1 MYAEELG
8 FARDA
13 VEEACRVA
21 RRVQEEL
28 VAGRDRLTKED
39 RSPVTV
45 ADLAVQALITRRLA
59 ERYPSDELLAEEAS
73 GVLEGQ
79 PEVTQRVLEVLTE
92 HLPDLAPTSLAQ
104 LLDRGDA
111 SGEAAGRRRWLLD
124 PVDGTKGFLR
134 GDQYAIALALLDE
147 GRVVVGVLGCPNLP
161 VTTEDDDARGC
172 LFSAALG
179 YGTSLRPLARG
190 TERPA
195 VVSPTPDPSEGVLCE
210 SVEAAHADISDQH
223 AIAQRLGIHRS
234 PVRMDSQCKYGL
246 LARGDASIYLRLPRS
261 GSYREK
267 VWDHAAGALV
277 IEEAGGRVSDLTG
290 APLDFSHGAFIPRQ
304 GGIVATNGHLHDVVL
319 EACREVLGS
328 S

>member
-1 MYAEELG
+1 MYSEDLS

-28 VAGRDRLTKED
+28 VTGRDRLTKED

-59 ERYPSDELLAEEAS
+59 ESYPSDELLAEEAS
-73 GVLEGQ
+73 GVLQGQ
-79 PEVTQRVLEVLTE
+79 LEVTQRVLEVLAE
-92 HLPDLAPTSLAQ
+92 HLPGLDASALAR

-111 SGEAAGRRRWLLD
+111 TGEAGRRRWLLD

-161 VTTEDDDARGC
+161 VTAEDDEARGC

-179 YGTSLRPLARG
+179 HGTSLRLFARG

-195 VVSPTPDPSEGVLCE
+195 VVSPTQDPSEGILCE

-223 AIAQRLGIHRS
+223 AIAQRLGIHRP

-267 VWDHAAGALV
+267 VWDHAAGTLV

>member
-1 MYAEELG
+1 MYSEELG
-8 FARDA
+8 FARDT

-21 RRVQEEL
+21 QRVEEEL

-59 ERYPSDELLAEEAS
+59 ERYSGDELLAEEAS

-79 PEVTQRVLEVLTE
+79 PEVTRRVIEVLAE
-92 HLPDLAPTSLAQ
+92 HLPGLDASSLAR

-111 SGEAAGRRRWLLD
+111 SGEAAGRRWLLD

-134 GDQYAIALALLDE
+134 GDQYAIALALLEE

-161 VTTEDDDARGC
+161 VTAEADEPRGC
-172 LFSAALG
+172 LFSASLG
-179 YGTSLRPLARG
+179 HGTSVRALADGADRSAAVA
-190 TERPA
+190 PA
-195 VVSPTPDPSEGVLCE
+195 SDPSDGVLCE
-210 SVEAAHADISDQH
+210 SVEAAHADISEQH
-223 AIAQRLGIHRS
+223 AIAQRLGIHRP

-304 GGIVATNGHLHDVVL
+304 GGIVATNGLLHDAVL
-319 EACREVLGS
+319 EACREVLGL
-328 S
+328 